1 LTLSTFSTSGISL
14 AVEAALRLQP
24 ITGQQLL
31 IPLWHFGCPLPKRWR
46 YKDMTSQTSQTDTNL
61 QAELDRLTYSA
72 YLLTLD
78 PGKAFSA
85 VARAIDGSL
94 EETNPISDLL
104 ERTIELALE
113 EVLFESGARWDG
125 ESSAYDVLLYGRSAA
140 INSKAFQSLQ
150 DLNGSP
156 ILLLDSTSRIAFVL
170 HHLLGFKISDAAV
183 KARLTEKQYR
193 AQLLRAYVQLASFRL
208 QDGTPASHGVE
219 QSAPTREQNYELV
232 EMDSCLLV

>member
-1 LTLSTFSTSGISL
+1 MT
-14 AVEAALRLQP
+14 
-24 ITGQQLL
+24 
-31 IPLWHFGCPLPKRWR
+31 PK
-46 YKDMTSQTSQTDTNL
+46 TSQTDTNL
-61 QAELDRLTYSA
+61 QTELDQLTYSA

-85 VARAIDGSL
+85 VARALEGSP
-94 EETNPISDLL
+94 EETTPNSALL
-104 ERTIELALE
+104 ERTVELALE
-113 EVLFESGARWDG
+113 EVLFESEARWDG

-183 KARLTEKQYR
+183 MAGLTEKQYR
-193 AQLLRAYVQLASFRL
+193 AQLRRAYLQLASFRL
-208 QDGTPASHGVE
+208 EDGTRASHGVE
-219 QSAPTREQNYELV
+219 QVGSAWEQNYELV

>member
-1 LTLSTFSTSGISL
+1 
-14 AVEAALRLQP
+14 
-24 ITGQQLL
+24 
-31 IPLWHFGCPLPKRWR
+31 
-46 YKDMTSQTSQTDTNL
+46 MTPQTSQTDTNL

-85 VARAIDGSL
+85 VERAIDGSL
-94 EETNPISDLL
+94 EETTVHSDLL
-104 ERTIELALE
+104 ERTVEVALE
-113 EVLFESGARWDG
+113 DVLCESRTSWDG
-125 ESSAYDVLLYGRSAA
+125 ESSAYDVVLYGHSQA

-156 ILLLDSTSRIAFVL
+156 IFLLDATSRIAFVL
-170 HHLLGFKISDAAV
+170 HHLLGYKIGDAAA

-193 AQLLRAYVQLASFRL
+193 AQLRRAYVQLASFRL
-208 QDGTPASHGVE
+208 QDGTPASHCAQ
-219 QSAPTREQNYELV
+219 QSAPTWERKYELV

>member
-1 LTLSTFSTSGISL
+1 
-14 AVEAALRLQP
+14 
-24 ITGQQLL
+24 
-31 IPLWHFGCPLPKRWR
+31 
-46 YKDMTSQTSQTDTNL
+46 MTPQMSQATEKNL

-94 EETNPISDLL
+94 EETSPNSDLL
-104 ERTIELALE
+104 ERTVELALE

-156 ILLLDSTSRIAFVL
+156 IILLDSTSRIAFVL

-193 AQLLRAYVQLASFRL
+193 VQLRRAYLQLASIRS
-208 QDGTPASHGVE
+208 QDGTPANHGAE
-219 QSAPTREQNYELV
+219 QSAPNWEQNYELV

>member
-1 LTLSTFSTSGISL
+1 
-14 AVEAALRLQP
+14 
-24 ITGQQLL
+24 
-31 IPLWHFGCPLPKRWR
+31 
-46 YKDMTSQTSQTDTNL
+46 MTPQMSQTSENNL

-85 VARAIDGSL
+85 VARALEGSL
-94 EETNPISDLL
+94 EENTVYSDLL
-104 ERTIELALE
+104 ERTVDLALE
-113 EVLFESGARWDG
+113 DVLYEYRTRWDG
-125 ESSAYDVLLYGRSAA
+125 ESSAYDALLYGRSAA

-150 DLNGSP
+150 DLNDSP

-193 AQLLRAYVQLASFRL
+193 AQLRRAYLQLASFRL
-208 QDGTPASHGVE
+208 EDSTRASHGVK
-219 QSAPTREQNYELV
+219 QVGSAREQNYELV